1 MAYDFA
7 DEGSVIYS
15 LPVAETGSMNC
26 GATSETKASS
36 ASQSTGGRMA
46 MFNRVASASAYRAM
60 RSIASC
66 GEPVS

>member
-1 MAYDFA
+1 
-7 DEGSVIYS
+7 
-15 LPVAETGSMNC
+15 MNC